1 MTRILVVAAVIER
14 EDRFLVTRR
23 QDGVHLA
30 GFWEFPG
37 GKVADGESHTAALRR
52 EIHEELD
59 VEVIV
64 RDLILETSH
73 EYPER
78 VVTLLFYRCDLV
90 GTPSA
95 LRPMI
100 GQEMAWVLRSDLSSL
115 NFPPADDELIRR
127 LTDCRGRP

>member
-1 MTRILVVAAVIER
+1 MTRILVVAAVIES

-37 GKVADGESHTAALRR
+37 GKVADGESHTVALRR

-59 VEVIV
+59 VEIV
-64 RDLILETSH
+64 VRELVLETSH

-78 VVTLLFYRCDLV
+78 VVTLFFYRCDLI
-90 GTPSA
+90 GIP
-95 LRPMI
+95 RPMI
-100 GQEMAWVLRSDLSSL
+100 GQEMAWVARSELPALS
-115 NFPPADDELIRR
+115 FPPADDELIRR
-127 LTDCRGRP
+127 LTLP

>member
-1 MTRILVVAAVIER
+1 VTRILVVAAVIES

-37 GKVADGESHTAALRR
+37 GKVADGESHTVALRR

-59 VEVIV
+59 VEIV
-64 RDLILETSH
+64 VRELVLETSH

-78 VVTLLFYRCDLV
+78 VVTLFFYRCDLI
-90 GTPSA
+90 GIP
-95 LRPMI
+95 RPMI
-100 GQEMAWVLRSDLSSL
+100 GQEMAWVARNELSALS
-115 NFPPADDELIRR
+115 FPPADDELIRR
-127 LTDCRGRP
+127 LTLA

>member
-1 MTRILVVAAVIER
+1 VTRTLVVAAVIER

-30 GFWEFPG
+30 GLWEFPG

-59 VEVIV
+59 VEIVV
-64 RDLILETSH
+64 RDLVLETSH
-73 EYPER
+73 DYPER
-78 VVTLLFYRCDLV
+78 VVTLFFYRCDLI
-90 GTPSA
+90 GSP
-95 LRPMI
+95 RPMI
-100 GQEMAWVLRSDLSSL
+100 GQEMAWVTRTELPTL

-127 LTDCRGRP
+127 LTD